1 MSLGENYVGIVIFF
15 NLVMGK
21 SLLFNEYFASG
32 DYTKILAV
40 IKLWS
45 ELLTIILCNQTIEGF
60 PFFDRKQFDREIPYF
75 GN

>member
-21 SLLFNEYFASG
+21 SLLFNEFFASG

-40 IKLWS
+40 IKLSRLWS
-45 ELLTIILCNQTIEGF
+45 ELLTIILCNQSIEGF
-60 PFFDRKQFDREIPYF
+60 SFF
-75 GN
+75 